1 MPSKLLTR
9 LSVAFMLAVVLFG
22 SVCLDLFVSKGEKN
36 PYKYHYERDGVH
48 YYLHC
53 TDERCTLVTES
64 EVPEKWRK
72 P

>member
-1 MPSKLLTR
+1 
-9 LSVAFMLAVVLFG
+9 MLAVVLLG
-22 SVCLDLFVSKGEKN
+22 FVTLVPSKGERN
-36 PYKYHYERDGVH
+36 PYKYHYERDGIS
-48 YYLHC
+48 YYLYC